1 LSCFPVKQKI
11 AERTQLFMDIRRSTT
26 ETVPDISINTSPVYQ
41 NLFYIFLHVEKL
53 RHLYTNKKTHLRV
66 DDSIEKA
73 LQVWAKVTPL
83 RFRRIYSSIAD
94 IMISFSRSGHGD
106 GSPLDGPDGNLP
118 HAFGQALGIG
128 GDAHIDDDETFTFHS
143 NTGDSVTLF
152 LITAQD
158 AGRSL
163 GLSHSDDPGA
173 LMYSVYSYSNLDTFV
188 LPWDLKGIK
197 SLYTRR
203 LRLDPGFGLRG
214 EMLFFKGRKQAV
226 ITNFWPDASVI
237 IDAAYE
243 SPQSDRV
250 LLFKGCCVWAFS
262 GYDLMT
268 GYPKSIPSFGLPT
281 ATRKTLFFVG
291 SSYYRY
297 ARVDMDDGN
306 PKQPQ
311 GSKLVQKVAAY
322 SPTITVNTS
331 CLGVLQPEVA
341 QVHTTV
347 FKGQVQLYLNKGAK
361 ILRVQNQYLYVSG
374 DTHIRIE

>member
-1 LSCFPVKQKI
+1 MKILSLSALLSLALTVYCVPISQLSQKD
-11 AERTQLFMDIRRSTT
+11 ASLA
-26 ETVPDISINTSPVYQ
+26 
-41 NLFYIFLHVEKL
+41 K
-53 RHLYTNKKTHLRV
+53 V

-94 IMISFSRSGHGD
+94 IMISFSRSHGD

-214 EMLFFKGRKQAV
+214 EMLFFKDDHLCVIRFFWCSHPQLVTPQQAV

-291 SSYYRY
+291 SSYYSCDE

-306 PKQPQ
+306 PKQVDDTFLEMSS
-311 GSKLVQKVAAY
+311 GVTAA
-322 SPTITVNTS
+322 
-331 CLGVLQPEVA
+331 L
-341 QVHTTV
+341 
-347 FKGQVQLYLNKGAK
+347 LYRGFF
-361 ILRVQNQYLYVSG
+361 YLYSG
-374 DTHIRIE
+374 PYMYEFSQRTGKLRSYFIRLLRRTETSPS

>member
-1 LSCFPVKQKI
+1 MHFRECFPLGKAPSQCGQEAKTERKQCVFKQK
-11 AERTQLFMDIRRSTT
+11 R
-26 ETVPDISINTSPVYQ
+26 ISVDVASVCPIPPHQWN
-41 NLFYIFLHVEKL
+41 
-53 RHLYTNKKTHLRV
+53 HLPAGVSDKSSSGYFWV
-66 DDSIEKA
+66 A
-73 LQVWAKVTPL
+73 LQ
-83 RFRRIYSSIAD
+83 RFRHGCVI
-94 IMISFSRSGHGD
+94 ISHIVTRGHGD

-143 NTGDSVTLF
+143 NTGYVLF
-152 LITAQD
+152 MVA
-158 AGRSL
+158 AHEFGHSL

-173 LMYSVYSYSNLDTFV
+173 LMYSMYSYSNLDTFV

-214 EMLFFKGRKQAV
+214 EMLFFKGRKVKQIHAV

-250 LLFKGCCVWAFS
+250 LLFKGL

-268 GYPKSIPSFGLPT
+268 GYPNSIPSFGLPT
-281 ATRKTLFFVG
+281 AVEKDTLFFVG
-291 SSYYRY
+291 SSYYSCDE

-306 PKQPQ
+306 PKQVDDTFLEMSSGVTAALLYRGEHLSSCFQ
-311 GSKLVQKVAAY
+311 GLWRTGKL
-322 SPTITVNTS
+322 
-331 CLGVLQPEVA
+331 
-341 QVHTTV
+341 
-347 FKGQVQLYLNKGAK
+347 
-361 ILRVQNQYLYVSG
+361 LRVLRNSYFLSCFKL
-374 DTHIRIE
+374 

>member
-1 LSCFPVKQKI
+1 MKILSLSALLSLALTVYCVPISQLSQKD
-11 AERTQLFMDIRRSTT
+11 ASL
-26 ETVPDISINTSPVYQ
+26 
-41 NLFYIFLHVEKL
+41 
-53 RHLYTNKKTHLRV
+53 V

-94 IMISFSRSGHGD
+94 IMISFSRSHGD

-197 SLYTRR
+197 SLYSEAPVKPDACDLT
-203 LRLDPGFGLRG
+203 L
-214 EMLFFKGRKQAV
+214 GRKVKQIHVEFFWCSHPQLVTPQQAV

-281 ATRKTLFFVG
+281 AVEKDTLFFVG
-291 SSYYRY
+291 SSYYSCDE

-306 PKQPQ
+306 PKQVDDTFLEMSS
-311 GSKLVQKVAAY
+311 GVTAA
-322 SPTITVNTS
+322 
-331 CLGVLQPEVA
+331 L
-341 QVHTTV
+341 
-347 FKGQVQLYLNKGAK
+347 LYRGFF
-361 ILRVQNQYLYVSG
+361 YLYSG
-374 DTHIRIE
+374 PYMYEFSQRTGKLRSYFIRLLRRTETSPS

>member
-1 LSCFPVKQKI
+1 MLTTCNGNKRITNDIPMALFLSTASNLNGMQSFLVYITWHSQ
-11 AERTQLFMDIRRSTT
+11 F
-26 ETVPDISINTSPVYQ
+26 TVCRYLSSPRKMQVWQRYYIPDMSVA
-41 NLFYIFLHVEKL
+41 K
-53 RHLYTNKKTHLRV
+53 V

-94 IMISFSRSGHGD
+94 IMISFNQCNLRCHGD

-281 ATRKTLFFVG
+281 AVEKDTLFFVG
-291 SSYYRY
+291 SSYYR
-297 ARVDMDDGN
+297 VDMDDGN
-306 PKQPQ
+306 PKQVDDTFLEMSSGVTAALLYRGEHLSSCFQ
-311 GSKLVQKVAAY
+311 GLWAVMQNK
-322 SPTITVNTS
+322 
-331 CLGVLQPEVA
+331 
-341 QVHTTV
+341 QVT
-347 FKGQVQLYLNKGAK
+347 L
-361 ILRVQNQYLYVSG
+361 QNQYLYVSG

>member
-1 LSCFPVKQKI
+1 LRRDSSVLKCMHFRECFPLGKAPSPRKMQVWQRYYI
-11 AERTQLFMDIRRSTT
+11 
-26 ETVPDISINTSPVYQ
+26 PDMSVA
-41 NLFYIFLHVEKL
+41 K
-53 RHLYTNKKTHLRV
+53 V

-143 NTGDSVTLF
+143 NTGDS
-152 LITAQD
+152 

-214 EMLFFKGRKQAV
+214 EMLFFKGRKVKQIHLVTPQQAV

-243 SPQSDRV
+243 TR
-250 LLFKGCCVWAFS
+250 CCVWAFS

-281 ATRKTLFFVG
+281 AVEKDTLFFVG
-291 SSYYRY
+291 SSYYSCDE

-306 PKQPQ
+306 PKQVDDTFLEMKQAGDVCPA
-311 GSKLVQKVAAY
+311 GFFYLY
-322 SPTITVNTS
+322 SGPYMYEFSQRTGNMTENEKGESWFVKM
-331 CLGVLQPEVA
+331 LQPQWCGTGLAFVRQIHNKALFLVA
-341 QVHTTV
+341 H
-347 FKGQVQLYLNKGAK
+347 A
-361 ILRVQNQYLYVSG
+361 SG
-374 DTHIRIE
+374 PSLLPCCLENTAHLKSVL

>member
-1 LSCFPVKQKI
+1 MCQACPHVGDTNHLLHFKFTVCRYLSSPRKMQVWQRYYI
-11 AERTQLFMDIRRSTT
+11 
-26 ETVPDISINTSPVYQ
+26 PDMSVA
-41 NLFYIFLHVEKL
+41 K
-53 RHLYTNKKTHLRV
+53 V

-94 IMISFSRSGHGD
+94 IMISFSRSHGD

-214 EMLFFKGRKQAV
+214 EMLFFKGRKVKQIHLVTPQQAV

-243 SPQSDRV
+243 TR
-250 LLFKGCCVWAFS
+250 F
-262 GYDLMT
+262 
-268 GYPKSIPSFGLPT
+268 IPPSHSFGLPT

-291 SSYYRY
+291 SSYYSCDE
-297 ARVDMDDGN
+297 ARLFSGSLGCNAEQAGDVCPAGFFYLYSGPYMYEFSQRTGKLMTEN
-306 PKQPQ
+306 EKGESWFVKMLQPQ
-311 GSKLVQKVAAY
+311 WCGTGLAFVRQIHNKALFLVAHA
-322 SPTITVNTS
+322 SGPSLLPCCLENTAHLKS
-331 CLGVLQPEVA
+331 VL
-341 QVHTTV
+341 
-347 FKGQVQLYLNKGAK
+347 
-361 ILRVQNQYLYVSG
+361 
-374 DTHIRIE
+374 

>member
-1 LSCFPVKQKI
+1 MQVWQRYYI
-11 AERTQLFMDIRRSTT
+11 
-26 ETVPDISINTSPVYQ
+26 PDMSVA
-41 NLFYIFLHVEKL
+41 K
-53 RHLYTNKKTHLRV
+53 V

-197 SLYTRR
+197 SLY
-203 LRLDPGFGLRG
+203 
-214 EMLFFKGRKQAV
+214 
-226 ITNFWPDASVI
+226 S
-237 IDAAYE
+237 
-243 SPQSDRV
+243 
-250 LLFKGCCVWAFS
+250 CCVWAFS

-281 ATRKTLFFVG
+281 AVEKDAAPNDPQTRKTLFFVG
-291 SSYYRY
+291 SSYYSCDE

-306 PKQPQ
+306 PKQVDDTFLEMSS
-311 GSKLVQKVAAY
+311 GVTAALLYRGRLVFAVIQKK
-322 SPTITVNTS
+322 N
-331 CLGVLQPEVA
+331 
-341 QVHTTV
+341 
-347 FKGQVQLYLNKGAK
+347 
-361 ILRVQNQYLYVSG
+361 
-374 DTHIRIE
+374 